1 MYICQYVQGIKIIK
15 VFLKL
20 NTSWSTILFTINY
33 VVFALEIFKT
43 CFSYSNDISWA
54 HMFPL
59 SKCQTNDY
67 NSFQYS
73 IACMPSMS
81 V

>member
-20 NTSWSTILFTINY
+20 NTSWSTILFTINN
-33 VVFALEIFKT
+33 VVFALEILKLVFRIQMIYLGHT
-43 CFSYSNDISWA
+43 CF
-54 HMFPL
+54 P
-59 SKCQTNDY
+59 CQNVKQMIIIHFNTVLHV
-67 NSFQYS
+67 
-73 IACMPSMS
+73 CL